1 MDKPGPQPPRPDA
14 SKPEPITVLLHRAGS
29 GDSTAVRD
37 LLPVVYQELRAI
49 AAARLAL
56 QGPAPTLQATAL
68 VHEAYLKLVSGPAGE
83 ELGFAS
89 RAQFF
94 AAASRS
100 MRNILVDHA
109 RARLAQKRGGAQ
121 GRVELHDNLIGMESD
136 PAQILALHDLLSELE
151 RHDARKASIV
161 AMRFFGGMT
170 GDEIAAV
177 LGTSA
182 RTIDREWRYSR
193 AWMQMRW
200 SDSNSST
207 NGES

>member
-1 MDKPGPQPPRPDA
+1 M
-14 SKPEPITVLLHRAGS
+14 
-29 GDSTAVRD
+29 RD

-68 VHEAYLKLVSGPAGE
+68 VHEAYLKLVSGPAGD

-121 GRVELHDNLIGMESD
+121 GRVELHDDLIGLESD
-136 PAQILALHDLLSELE
+136 PAQILALHELLSELE

-177 LGTSA
+177 LSTSA
-182 RTIDREWRYSR
+182 RTIDREWRYAR

-200 SDSNSST
+200 SDPGLNAGQET
-207 NGES
+207 